1 MMLLILLLID
11 VYPSRVEEE
20 SLKGDYSKIQPGDCI
35 VAFSKM
41 DLFAIKK
48 EVEAKTGYKCAMVYG
63 QLPPETRSYQAR
75 LFNDIHSGYDV
86 LIASDA
92 IGMGLN
98 LNIRRII
105 FHTALKT
112 VGNSLDTLFISPSH
126 LKQIAGRAG
135 RKYSQYEVGK
145 VTCWQE
151 VDLAYVKAVMKWNVP
166 KIDSAG
172 LFPAAEQIQE
182 FYETFVE
189 LLSTTQDNNA
199 MLSNSSA
206 SETSKSISSS
216 ASNLP
221 AINLPLSK
229 VIERF
234 VQLSSIDNRYFMS
247 NYDNLLMI
255 SNWLHTIPLSL
266 ADRFV
271 FASAPVQTHSV
282 LAMNLLYRYAALYSM
297 NRPVRAEIK
306 IPRSLPG
313 DIEEFTDLCIK
324 NNVLE
329 LYLWLSFRFPTNFI
343 ERDLVMELRDETVRL
358 IAESLLERRLRSE
371 YSLAEGYLRLQGML
385 RKSRQKGELFPM
397 PPHEYSEGIRE
408 DYKTYLQQVPK
419 QLRYILRRS
428 NPSSS
433 SKDESNDDISQ
444 SSIPHDRKEH
454 SNTHRRSPVSR
465 PSGILSLRRSES
477 ASLVDSSSSVS
488 PMNKVIQGK
497 M

>member
-1 MMLLILLLID
+1 
-11 VYPSRVEEE
+11 
-20 SLKGDYSKIQPGDCI
+20 
-35 VAFSKM
+35 
-41 DLFAIKK
+41 LFAIKK
-48 EVEAKTGYKCAMVYG
+48 EVEGKTGYKCAMVYG

-98 LNIRRII
+98 LNIRRIV
-105 FHTALKT
+105 FHTTLKA

-135 RKYSQYEVGK
+135 RKYSQYDVGK

-151 VDLAYVKAVMKWNVP
+151 GDLAYVKAVMKWNVP
-166 KIDSAG
+166 RIESAG

-189 LLSTTQDNNA
+189 LSKNQDNKAESGNI
-199 MLSNSSA
+199 NSAPETPRVIATSA
-206 SETSKSISSS
+206 
-216 ASNLP
+216 ANRP
-221 AINLPLSK
+221 QINLPLSK

-247 NYDNLLMI
+247 NYDTLLMI

-271 FASAPVQTHSV
+271 FASAPVQINNV
-282 LAMNLLYRYAALYSM
+282 MGMDILYRYAALYAM
-297 NRPVRAEIK
+297 NRPVRAEIR

-313 DIEEFTDLCIK
+313 DIEAFSDLCVK
-324 NNVLE
+324 NNMLE

-343 ERDLVMELRDETVRL
+343 ERDLVMELRDEAVRL
-358 IAESLLERRLRSE
+358 IAVSLLQRRLGSE
-371 YSLAEGYLRLQGML
+371 YSLPDGYQRMQRLL
-385 RKSRQKGELFPM
+385 SKSRQKGELFPM

-408 DYKTYLQQVPK
+408 DYKKYLQEIPK
-419 QLRYILRRS
+419 SRRFIIRHPPKSLNLDESARRS
-428 NPSSS
+428 RRS
-433 SKDESNDDISQ
+433 
-444 SSIPHDRKEH
+444 EH
-454 SNTHRRSPVSR
+454 SVSEHSVPHRGAPVPR
-465 PSGILSLRRSES
+465 RTGILSLRRSES
-477 ASLVDSSSSVS
+477 VSFADSAASGESF
-488 PMNKVIQGK
+488 PHEHKVIQGK
-497 M
+497 L